1 MPGQKICEHYAF
13 QNMENR
19 AKAKMSLE
27 DEIIHKMEKFYGIF
41 YNSKI
46 QLFPLESTDCASKF
60 KGMCW

>member
-1 MPGQKICEHYAF
+1 MPGEKICEHHAI
-13 QNMENR
+13 QNMENM

-27 DEIIHKMEKFYGIF
+27 DEIMEKFYGIF
-41 YNSKI
+41 YNSKN